1 MDNASIFLEKTVKPT
16 DKDLADKLD
25 ATYVLWQRL
34 HDLVLSKYPKGI
46 ADWNF
51 PGKKYGW
58 SYRIK
63 DNRRALIYFLP
74 KDQFFKVAFVFG
86 DKAINDIMKTGIS
99 DKIKEELNQ
108 AKKYGEGR
116 GIRINIKNDSI
127 FPGIEQLI
135 DIKLKY

>member
-1 MDNASIFLEKTVKPT
+1 MDNASIFLDKTVKPT

-25 ATYVLWQRL
+25 GTYELWQRL
-34 HDLVLSKYPKGI
+34 HDLVLRKYPNGI

-58 SYRIK
+58 SFRIK

-74 KDQFFKVAFVFG
+74 RDQFFKVAFVFG
-86 DKAINDIMKTGIS
+86 DKAIHDIMKTGIS
-99 DKIKEELNQ
+99 AKIKEELNE
-108 AKKYGEGR
+108 AKKYAEGR
-116 GIRINIKNDSI
+116 GIRINIKDDSI
-127 FPGIEQLI
+127 FPDIEQLI

>member
-1 MDNASIFLEKTVKPT
+1 MDNASVFLDKTVKPT
-16 DKDLADKLD
+16 DKDLAEKLA
-25 ATYVLWQRL
+25 ATYDLWKRL

-58 SYRIK
+58 SFRIK

-74 KDQFFKVAFVFG
+74 RDQFFKVAFVFG
-86 DKAINDIMKTGIS
+86 DKTINDIMKTGIS

-108 AKKYGEGR
+108 AKKYAEGR
-116 GIRINIKNDSI
+116 VIQIDIKDHSI

-135 DIKLKY
+135 ELKLKY

>member
-1 MDNASIFLEKTVKPT
+1 MDNASIFMDKTVKPT
-16 DKDLADKLD
+16 DKDLAEKLD
-25 ATYVLWQRL
+25 VTYDLWKRL
-34 HDLVLSKYPKGI
+34 CDLVLSKYPKGT

-58 SYRIK
+58 SFRIK

-86 DKAINDIMKTGIS
+86 DKAVIDIMRTGIS

-116 GIRINIKNDSI
+116 GIRIDIKDDSI
-127 FPGIEQLI
+127 FPDIEQLI
-135 DIKLKY
+135 VMKLKY

>member
-1 MDNASIFLEKTVKPT
+1 MDNASIFLDKTVEPT
-16 DKDLADKLD
+16 DKDLAEILGI
-25 ATYVLWQRL
+25 TYDLWKRL
-34 HDLVLSKYPKGI
+34 HDLVLSKYPFGV

-74 KDQFFKVAFVFG
+74 KDHFFKVAFVFG

-99 DKIKEELNQ
+99 DRIKEELNQ
-108 AKKYGEGR
+108 AKKYAEGR
-116 GIRINIKNDSI
+116 GIRIDIKDDSI
-127 FPGIEQLI
+127 FPDLEQLI
-135 DIKLKY
+135 DMKLKY